1 MVPVWA
7 SSQARVVVWR
17 SVPNALE
24 SVFRGAPSG
33 FGLTLY
39 INAYN
44 AIFWC
49 AGAATQQTYCLVH
62 LWTLTFPSFLQ
73 LLYILVA
80 TLLLH
85 LLSTEQICIYSNT
98 ARLDRARSHP
108 VVCQAGCSGAC
119 RA

>member
-1 MVPVWA
+1 VVPVWA

-44 AIFWC
+44 AIFWFV
-49 AGAATQQTYCLVH
+49 LVC
-62 LWTLTFPSFLQ
+62 F
-73 LLYILVA
+73 
-80 TLLLH
+80 
-85 LLSTEQICIYSNT
+85 IYGVVSCVLGVT
-98 ARLDRARSHP
+98 ARLPLVSDAAE
-108 VVCQAGCSGAC
+108 QQIY
-119 RA
+119 